1 MPILSLSEFQEWKKS
16 QRKTLYG
23 KKKKSKNK
31 RFKLNKQDAQDYV
44 LMLNHMREM

>member
-23 KKKKSKNK
+23 KKKKRTSK
-31 RFKLNKQDAQDYV
+31 RFKLNKQDARDYA
-44 LMLNHMREM
+44 LMLNHLREI